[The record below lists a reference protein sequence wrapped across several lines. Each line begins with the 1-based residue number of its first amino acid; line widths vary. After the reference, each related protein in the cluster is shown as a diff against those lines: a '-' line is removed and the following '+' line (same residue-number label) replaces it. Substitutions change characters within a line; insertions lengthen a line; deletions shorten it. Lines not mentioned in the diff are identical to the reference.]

1 MQLSEQL
8 FREQT
13 LASLM
18 RAAEERPETTALRL
32 SVNRLQELIDTMSQS
47 VRQLSRDD
55 LEECTKTLLLE
66 LAYYKVKHTIATSEA
81 LLEISQLS
89 TTKLTKV
96 LTEANNE
103 LLQVQEQVRI
113 GNTNVVHFK
122 GKLPA

>member
-18 RAAEERPETTALRL
+18 RAAEERPEASALRL
-32 SVNRLQELIDTMSQS
+32 SVNRLQELADTMSQS

-55 LEECTKTLLLE
+55 LEECTRTLLLE
-66 LAYYKVKHTIATSEA
+66 LAYYKVRHTIATSEA